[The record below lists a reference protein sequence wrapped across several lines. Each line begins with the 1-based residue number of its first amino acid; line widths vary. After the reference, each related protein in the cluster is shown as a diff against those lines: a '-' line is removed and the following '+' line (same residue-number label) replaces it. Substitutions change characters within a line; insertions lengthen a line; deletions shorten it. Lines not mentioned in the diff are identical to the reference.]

1 MKEVPAKESDQ
12 SMWKCILSIY
22 KCIPNIIIITKK
34 DKSDNAFFFEIH
46 EQLKT
51 GSNAFAISS

>member
-1 MKEVPAKESDQ
+1 MY
-12 SMWKCILSIY
+12 SIDIQMY
-22 KCIPNIIIITKK
+22 TQYHNNQKK

-51 GSNAFAISS
+51 DSSAFAISS

>member
-12 SMWKCILSIY
+12 SMWICILSIY
-22 KCIPNIIIITKK
+22 TQYHNNKK
-34 DKSDNAFFFEIH
+34 NDKSDNAFFFEIH

>member
-1 MKEVPAKESDQ
+1 MY
-12 SMWKCILSIY
+12 SIDIQMY
-22 KCIPNIIIITKK
+22 TQYHNNKKK

-51 GSNAFAISS
+51 DSSVFAISS

>member
-1 MKEVPAKESDQ
+1 MY
-12 SMWKCILSIY
+12 SID
-22 KCIPNIIIITKK
+22 IPNIIITKKK

-51 GSNAFAISS
+51 DSNAFAISS